1 MDEIRPVELKGDRV
15 VMLDQRLLPLEE
27 VYNEYSSSD
36 EVAGSITDM
45 VIRGAPAIG
54 VAAAMGIAVEA
65 VRLAAGGTG
74 DLLEAL
80 GGACDRMARARPTA
94 VNLAWAVE
102 RMRSVM
108 DRIGPRGTEAVRDA
122 LVREAQAILEEQ
134 IVADRALGEHG
145 AELLKDGE
153 TILTHCNAG
162 GLATCGIGT
171 ALGPI
176 RVAAEQGKQIRVLAD
191 ETRPYLQG
199 ARLTCWEMMRAGI
212 PVHLIT
218 DNMAAYMMKKG
229 EVDRVIVGS
238 DRIAANGDAANK
250 IGTYGV
256 AVLAR
261 AHDIPFYVAAPLST
275 VDFACPSGEDIPIE
289 QRDPEEVT
297 VIYDRRIAPVG
308 CEALHPAFDV
318 TPNEYIRAI
327 ITEHGIVKAPFDKGL
342 AALRR

>member
-15 VMLDQRLLPLEE
+15 IMLDQRLLPQEE
-27 VYNEYSSSD
+27 VYNEYKSSD
-36 EVAGSITDM
+36 EVAGAITDM

-65 VRLAAGGTG
+65 VRLAAGGAG
-74 DLLEAL
+74 DLIEAL
-80 GGACDRMARARPTA
+80 GEACGRMAQARPTA
-94 VNLAWAVE
+94 VNLVWAVD
-102 RMRSVM
+102 RMRGVM
-108 DRIGPRGTEAVRDA
+108 DRVGPQGAEAIRAA
-122 LVREAQAILEEQ
+122 LVNEAHAILDEQ
-134 IVADRALGEHG
+134 IAADRALGEHG
-145 AELLKDGE
+145 AGLLKDGE

-176 RVAAEQGKQIRVLAD
+176 RVAAEQGKRIRVLAD

-199 ARLTCWEMMRAGI
+199 ARLTCWEMMRAGV

-229 EVDRVIVGS
+229 EVDRVIVGA

-275 VDFACPSGEDIPIE
+275 VDFNCPTGDDIPIE

-308 CEALHPAFDV
+308 CDALHPAFDV

-327 ITEHGIVKAPFDKGL
+327 ITEHGIVSTPFDKGL